1 MAKQGTK
8 TAKKLQSA
16 FHEMKENPPAILAKT
31 RKKEGA
37 AQANRQRVAIGL
49 SKARAAGA
57 RIPKAS
63 GRLKN
68 MAEG

>member
-1 MAKQGTK
+1 MTGKKTK
-8 TAKKLQSA
+8 AKLQAA
-16 FHEMKENPPAILAKT
+16 FHEIRENPPKILAKT

-37 AQANRQRVAIGL
+37 AQANAQRVAIGL

-57 RIPKAS
+57 RVPAPPR

-68 MAEG
+68 MVEG

>member
-1 MAKQGTK
+1 MTGKK
-8 TAKKLQSA
+8 TAAKLQSA
-16 FHEMKENPPAILAKT
+16 FHEMKENPPKILAKT

-57 RIPKAS
+57 KIPAPK
-63 GRLKN
+63 GTRN
-68 MAEG
+68 MVEGS